1 MLLLLD
7 NAFLFSIN
15 GIDLSNTVHLVVWVD
30 IEFGFANYRC
40 CQLIFLLV
48 VAHILIDS
56 LALSAHQHLHVCVEV
71 KYFFRDDLVRI
82 VTQMSSEI
90 YRRLKFIEMTLTVT
104 IAILELVNVNWP
116 EGLWSTFHDFWAC
129 INLISILA
137 ALHFVHFQA
146 RILLA
151 KLGTIFVFLHLL
163 HCIRVYCFLR
173 YQINFKF
180 GKNKSRR

>member
-1 MLLLLD
+1 
-7 NAFLFSIN
+7 
-15 GIDLSNTVHLVVWVD
+15 
-30 IEFGFANYRC
+30 
-40 CQLIFLLV
+40 V

-116 EGLWSTFHDFWAC
+116 EGL
-129 INLISILA
+129 
-137 ALHFVHFQA
+137 
-146 RILLA
+146 
-151 KLGTIFVFLHLL
+151 
-163 HCIRVYCFLR
+163 
-173 YQINFKF
+173 
-180 GKNKSRR
+180 